1 MVEEVRK
8 QLEKIGLKKPCGSDD
23 LPMEVVKVIASD
35 NMAYPKEYN
44 MTDIQ
49 TERRTERQLY
59 LTMVVSENKKEII
72 IYTHNNNNTINSQD
86 TLSADNI

>member
-8 QLEKIGLKKPCGSDD
+8 QLEKIGLKKACGSDD

-44 MTDIQ
+44 MTEDM
-49 TERRTERQLY
+49 TEKRSVWHMKIKAGPLLYVTEEAYEKGKKTRSLPGISHSRRQW
-59 LTMVVSENKKEII
+59 
-72 IYTHNNNNTINSQD
+72 
-86 TLSADNI
+86 